1 MFCPFISAQK
11 SVTNMLKQLRYW
23 HGQMLE
29 ILQKQ
34 TGLTNYQILWI
45 AFAEGLF
52 FGLLLGWWWFT

>member
-1 MFCPFISAQK
+1 
-11 SVTNMLKQLRYW
+11 MLKQLLNW

-29 ILQKQ
+29 FMQKQ
-34 TGLTNYQILWI
+34 TGLTNYQILWL

>member
-1 MFCPFISAQK
+1 
-11 SVTNMLKQLRYW
+11 MLKQLRNW

-29 ILQKQ
+29 ILQNQ

-52 FGLLLGWWWFT
+52 FGLLLGWWWFA